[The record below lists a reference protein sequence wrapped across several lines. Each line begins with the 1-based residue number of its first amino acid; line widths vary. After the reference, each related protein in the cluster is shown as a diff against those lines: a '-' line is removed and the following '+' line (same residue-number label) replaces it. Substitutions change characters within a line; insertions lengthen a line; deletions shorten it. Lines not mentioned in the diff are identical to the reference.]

1 MTPLETKDAWMSY
14 QWEQGGGLPGVIV
27 LLSDN
32 DDNNSNDVEMVKTQ
46 KKNGKRRLLPIW
58 MEEVI
63 VDDNDDD
70 NKSNK
75 QAQEETIRYKVTD
88 MGLFSTELE
97 NNSHSAL
104 VRFFVDNNDKNPS
117 NTTTTTTTMVW
128 DVTFQSKSRPELW
141 KSITQQNIQT
151 ATDNLASYSA
161 TPYVYTRITKL
172 KNGKSGSTTA
182 SSANENSIED
192 VVNQWTNFI
201 WKRKRSYGY
210 STNSVGTNRFCGR
223 TKRSYLLHSC

>member
-104 VRFFVDNNDKNPS
+104 VRYYRGLGCHF
-117 NTTTTTTTMVW
+117 
-128 DVTFQSKSRPELW
+128 
-141 KSITQQNIQT
+141 
-151 ATDNLASYSA
+151 
-161 TPYVYTRITKL
+161 
-172 KNGKSGSTTA
+172 
-182 SSANENSIED
+182 SS
-192 VVNQWTNFI
+192 
-201 WKRKRSYGY
+201 
-210 STNSVGTNRFCGR
+210 
-223 TKRSYLLHSC
+223 